1 MKPFFAVQMTNRDDQ
16 DLHLTVDALKS
27 INADY
32 ALFGLIYHTDDIT
45 NLEAFPTDR
54 PVIPLGGTKMV
65 GMFHRGKLPDNWHV
79 FYDEGHFDQYH
90 ASEVYYGA
98 EMLNSDAVFH
108 EYSELRHTTFAD
120 HMFVKPTDDLKVFG
134 GTVLEPGQS
143 LDDALAKLTHQPIAD
158 NQMMMVS
165 AAKNL
170 GREIRLVVVDGRI
183 VDASEYRNRG
193 QVKAKA
199 ITDAETF
206 RVTAEYFR
214 QVQQDDAP
222 AAYVMDIGE
231 LRTVEGPVW
240 KIVELNCFHAAGL
253 YKCDRARVYREVAAL
268 F

>member
-1 MKPFFAVQMTNRDDQ
+1 MKPFFAVQMTDRDDQ
-16 DLHLTVDALKS
+16 ELHLTVDALKS

-32 ALFGLIYHTDDIT
+32 ALFGLIHFTDDIT

-54 PVIPLGGTKMV
+54 PVIPLGGTKMI
-65 GMFHRGKLPDNWHV
+65 GMFHRGKLPDNWYV
-79 FYDEGHFDQYH
+79 FYDEAFFDQRF
-90 ASEVYYGA
+90 AGEIFGSEL
-98 EMLNSDAVFH
+98 LNHDTVFH
-108 EYSELRHTTFAD
+108 TYSELLHTTFD
-120 HMFVKPTDDLKVFG
+120 EHVFVKPTDDLKVFG

-143 LDDALAKLTHQPIAD
+143 LDDVLKKLTHQPIAD

-199 ITDAETF
+199 ITDSETF

-214 QVQQDDAP
+214 QVQQDEAP

-231 LRTVEGPVW
+231 LLTPDGPVW